1 MKINSK
7 KILSIFLSLL
17 MTFMCLTSVAVQ
29 SAGNRMI
36 FHFSALTASAGQDI
50 QLDILAE
57 NKVAVKEISNMIL
70 TIPDGFEVTGMS
82 ETSPAFNGSISYMV
96 SGNSLNF
103 SITSD
108 GTVSSTNLAGSVY
121 MHVAESC
128 TPKAYSFDWKTI
140 AMSCITAD
148 GHNYTPTMNYGIVT
162 VNNSGGTTPVNTTAT
177 TQTTTSTTTTTTTE
191 TTTTTTTTTEPV
203 KISYRVIFID
213 EETNQAVS
221 GVRYNI
227 VSYYASDPAQV
238 VQTSGEYQQ
247 SFEFISSTAYV
258 ALSTLENAIPDGY
271 YIPDGATRW
280 ELSAENPDLAVY
292 LRKVETTTT
301 TTTTTTETTATTTTI
316 IYEPYAY
323 ISINQLPDKVSYNIG
338 EELDL
343 SNLTVSYDYYY
354 GEDSHNAVYSN
365 VSPLD
370 YPDDFIVDTSAFN
383 PNQSGTYKIK
393 IMCTNHL
400 SVKYWYAQPVSFE
413 VTVTENTETQKLGD
427 IDNNGMINAV
437 DATLVLTEYAL
448 LSTGK
453 TGTFTESQKNSADI
467 DGDGK
472 ADAVDAT
479 FILSYYAYAST
490 GGTDDMQTWFNNTQH

>member
-1 MKINSK
+1 MKTNSK
-7 KILSIFLSLL
+7 KILSVFLSLL

-29 SAGNRMI
+29 SAGGRMI

-50 QLDILAE
+50 QLDILVE
-57 NKVAVKEISNMIL
+57 EKVAIKEMSNIVL

-82 ETSPAFNGSISYMV
+82 ETSPAFNGSISYAV
-96 SGNSLNF
+96 SGNILNF

-108 GTVSSTNLAGSVY
+108 GTVSSTNLAGSIY
-121 MHVAESC
+121 LHVSESC
-128 TPKAYSFDWKTI
+128 TPKAYSFDWKST
-140 AMSCITAD
+140 AMSCTTAD

-162 VNNSGGTTPVNTTAT
+162 VSDSGGTTPTNTTVT
-177 TQTTTSTTTTTTTE
+177 TQ
-191 TTTTTTTTTEPV
+191 TTTTTTEPV
-203 KISYRVIFID
+203 KINYSVIFID
-213 EETNQAVS
+213 EETYQAVS

-238 VQTSGEYQQ
+238 VQTSGEYPQ

-292 LRKVETTTT
+292 LRKIETTTT
-301 TTTTTTETTATTTTI
+301 TTTTTTTEPTTTTTTTI
-316 IYEPYAY
+316 TTHPLIITDVSLPTKTVYE
-323 ISINQLPDKVSYNIG
+323 IG

-343 SNLTVSYDYYY
+343 SGGKYTVYDRNSYYTYDMK
-354 GEDSHNAVYSN
+354 DN
-365 VSPLD
+365 
-370 YPDDFIVDTSAFN
+370 PDVDTSEFDN
-383 PNQSGTYKIK
+383 TKTGTYKIYVNVLNPYTST
-393 IMCTNHL
+393 IMTE
-400 SVKYWYAQPVSFE
+400 YFE

-427 IDNNGMINAV
+427 VDNDGMINAV

-448 LSTGK
+448 LSTGQ
-453 TGTFTESQKNSADI
+453 TGTFTEAQKNSADI

-490 GGTDDMQTWFNNTQH
+490 GGTDDMPTWFNNTQH